1 MKRKENWLT
10 VNIQGNERRVRECPF
25 CGNTDGLTCS
35 YVSGIWEN
43 NLNITRYQNYED
55 LVEQHGSACVKLSC
69 LTCDTTMTEYD
80 SEAQAGKLAL
90 DYTTITDRL
99 IEKWNTRR

>member
-1 MKRKENWLT
+1 MRRKANWLT
-10 VNIQGNERRVRECPF
+10 VHINGNERRVRECPF

-35 YVSGIWEN
+35 YNSGIWEDEI
-43 NLNITRYQNYED
+43 NITRYQCYEN
-55 LVEQHGSACVKLSC
+55 LVEQNGSACVKLSC
-69 LTCDTTMTEYD
+69 LTCDTTMTEHD
-80 SEAQAGKLAL
+80 SEAQTGKLPL